1 MLQKGK
7 SVMRDFLRKFLYGR
21 YGVDQFSTAL
31 VIGSVVLSLLYTISH
46 VRLFYLV
53 SSVLIVYAL
62 FRIFSKNFANRQKE
76 NLAWLNFSNKGK
88 KASKKYVRRIKD
100 LPHYK
105 YYNCMN
111 CKQTIRVPR
120 GKGRV
125 EIRCPKCGYSFR
137 SKT

>member
-1 MLQKGK
+1 
-7 SVMRDFLRKFLYGR
+7 MRNFLRKLLYGR
-21 YGVDQFSTAL
+21 YGVDQFSTAI
-31 VIGSVVLSLLYTISH
+31 VICSVVLSLLYTFTH
-46 VRLFYLV
+46 W
-53 SSVLIVYAL
+53 SVLYILSTASMLYAIY
-62 FRIFSKNFANRQKE
+62 RILSRNFAKRQKE
-76 NLAWLNFSNKGK
+76 NALWMNYSAKLNKSSRKFM
-88 KASKKYVRRIKD
+88 RRVKD

-105 YYNCMN
+105 YYKCMN